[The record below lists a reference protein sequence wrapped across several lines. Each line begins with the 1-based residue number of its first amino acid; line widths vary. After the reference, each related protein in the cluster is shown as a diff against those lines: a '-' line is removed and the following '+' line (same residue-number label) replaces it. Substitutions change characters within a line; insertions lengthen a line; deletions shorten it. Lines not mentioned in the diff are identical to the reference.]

1 MNPHNPHDPAPG
13 SPAPGHP
20 AGRSPAPVSHGTATG
35 TPAADAAATNPA
47 TVDAPAGRSRRTA
60 ELTFVVGLVLVG
72 IVVVLA
78 LVSFVWTPHSPTRPD
93 AAARLEGMSAT
104 HLFGT
109 DRFGRDTLTWIML
122 GARVTLLVGVVAVGI
137 AMLIGVPL
145 GVLAGMT
152 RARWLSGLIMRGN
165 DLLLAF
171 PALLLAIVFSAVF
184 GPGTGPA
191 MVAIGI
197 AAIPAFARVARS
209 GTLQIM
215 GREYIAAA
223 RTANRTPL
231 QIAIQH
237 VVPNIAGL
245 VIVQASVTFALSVLA
260 EAGLS
265 FLGLGTQP
273 PTPSWGR
280 MLQES
285 QQFLGS
291 RPELAL
297 WPGLF
302 IAIAVLGFNLLGDGL
317 RDRLDPTLRGRG

>member
-1 MNPHNPHDPAPG
+1 MTTPAPPD
-13 SPAPGHP
+13 S
-20 AGRSPAPVSHGTATG
+20 TASTG
-35 TPAADAAATNPA
+35 APAADVPRTRSGRAT
-47 TVDAPAGRSRRTA
+47 

-78 LVSFVWTPHSPTRPD
+78 LVSFVWTPHPPTQPD
-93 AAARLEGMSAT
+93 AAGRLEGMSAA
-104 HLFGT
+104 HPFGT
-109 DRFGRDTLTWIML
+109 DRYGRDTLTWIML
-122 GARVTLLVGVVAVGI
+122 GARVTLLVGIVAVGI

-191 MVAIGI
+191 MAALGI

-245 VIVQASVTFALSVLA
+245 IIVQASVTFALSVLA

-291 RPELAL
+291 RPELAI

-317 RDRLDPTLRGRG
+317 RDRLDPTLRGRS